1 KRVEK
6 TAKGTGNYVSNM
18 NATDILWKAKSS
30 SKGNTTIGSAT
41 RQEAWEAGKA
51 WVGPN
56 ANPIYKKK
64 TSELM
69 GYNSLDGSRTFRL
82 DFKPRENMVRAN
94 FQEFT
99 RKWGDGKWIPVKNA
113 HIDIK

>member
-1 KRVEK
+1 MRW
-6 TAKGTGNYVSNM
+6 THH
-18 NATDILWKAKSS
+18 
-30 SKGNTTIGSAT
+30 
-41 RQEAWEAGKA
+41 
-51 WVGPN
+51 
-56 ANPIYKKK
+56 NP
-64 TSELM
+64 SRRLE

-113 HIDIK
+113 HIDIE